1 MDAVEQIKEQISS
14 NTILLY
20 MKGSPNAAQDTSSA
34 MAAQTVMAC
43 GEKFTHVDI
52 LQHPGIRAA
61 LPGYANCSDIPQLWV
76 AGELIGGPDTVRE
89 MYETGELPP
98 LIKEAVAK
106 AKK

>member
-20 MKGSPNAAQDTSSA
+20 MKGAPNAAQDTASR
-34 MAAQTVMAC
+34 MAAQALLAC
-43 GEKFTHVDI
+43 GENFTHVDI
-52 LQHPGIRAA
+52 LQYPDIRAA

-76 AGELIGGPDTVRE
+76 AGELVGGPGTVRE
-89 MYETGELPP
+89 MYETGELHP